1 MLIQLHVEKQPRQK
15 SHTNLGPTLA
25 VKGQSMKWRAE
36 VCADK
41 VQMVGSQQFG
51 RTRGTVEMY
60 DGHGRTDDVRCD
72 LWSHSGLNSD
82 SVCCWEGAPGLV
94 CRTWPADGARSNQ
107 RSKKKGSYCHMW
119 RMQTGSVLHQTDEK
133 TTWRQR
139 GILRHWGQVAD
150 AEKNKTKLNVIGER
164 SDSEGSGAA
173 ATDDVALRS
182 GNVKKSVESFADS
195 APIFWTE
202 VHSVYPSWY
211 VFILQHQFCYF
222 PDFRC
227 CKGWLK
233 IRTVYL
239 FCFFTLGIN
248 VHPPRPPT

>member
-173 ATDDVALRS
+173 ATEMMWRWGAATSRSQWSHLLIQLPSSGLKSTRCTLPDTSSFFNISFVTFQISVAAKVDWR
-182 GNVKKSVESFADS
+182 
-195 APIFWTE
+195 
-202 VHSVYPSWY
+202 
-211 VFILQHQFCYF
+211 
-222 PDFRC
+222 
-227 CKGWLK
+227 
-233 IRTVYL
+233 
-239 FCFFTLGIN
+239 
-248 VHPPRPPT
+248 